1 MRGVECLV
9 LLEAEFQAF
18 VRRNLPRNFSAH
30 LIHGLLGQ
38 TGFRLINAP
47 TFVPAYI
54 TLLSGSELMVGVVRG
69 IQALGRCLTPVAGAT
84 LIEHRRRV
92 LPLAILVGAALRLQ
106 VLFFALA
113 GMFLAGDLRLAA
125 ICGFLGLFGCFNGMQ
140 GVIFN
145 SLRSKVIPVEVRGR
159 LAGLRNFFAGLSAA
173 GVGYYG
179 GKYLVGTDAFGNGY
193 AVTFLLA
200 FALTSLGLCALLLM
214 REPESLHVRE
224 RTGLSSRLSEL
235 PAMLRADR
243 DFTAFFS
250 ARAFGT
256 LGRMAVPF
264 CWGYA
269 STQMELGGSELGQLT
284 AAFTLSQ
291 TASGLLWGPIAD
303 RTGFR
308 ATFLGALCVWI
319 LALLLLMSSTGFAA
333 LVLVFIAIGVGMS
346 GFNMSSQNLVLEFGS
361 PRNLPMRIAVSNTAA
376 DLTGA
381 IGFFAGGVL
390 VEFTSHLVL
399 FWTAIG
405 FKSLALLVMLFLVR
419 EPRHQGSLPA

>member
-1 MRGVECLV
+1 LS
-9 LLEAEFQAF
+9 EAEFQAF
-18 VRRNLPRNFSAH
+18 VRRNLPRNYTAH

-38 TGFRLINAP
+38 TGFRLLNAP

-69 IQALGRCLTPVAGAT
+69 IQAIGRTLTPVAGAT

-92 LPLAILVGAALRLQ
+92 LPLGFLVGAGLRLQ

-113 GMFLAGDLRLAA
+113 GMFLTGDLRLVA
-125 ICGFLGLFGCFNGMQ
+125 ICCFLGLFGCFNGMQ
-140 GVIFN
+140 AVIFN

-159 LAGLRNFFAGLSAA
+159 LAGLRNFLAGLSAA

-179 GKYLVGTDAFGNGY
+179 GKYLVGTDVFGNGY

-200 FALTSLGLCALLLM
+200 FVLTSLGLCSLLLM
-214 REPESLHVRE
+214 REPEAPQVRE
-224 RTGLSSRLSEL
+224 RARLSSRLSDL

-256 LGRMAVPF
+256 LGRMSVPF

-269 STQMELGGSELGQLT
+269 NTQMELGGAELGQLT

-291 TASGLLWGPIAD
+291 TSAGLLWGLIAD

-308 ATFLGALCVWI
+308 AIFLAAICVWI
-319 LALLLLMSSTGFAA
+319 LALLLLMSSSGYAA
-333 LVLVFIAIGVGMS
+333 LVL
-346 GFNMSSQNLVLEFGS
+346 LVTL
-361 PRNLPMRIAVSNTAA
+361 
-376 DLTGA
+376 
-381 IGFFAGGVL
+381 
-390 VEFTSHLVL
+390 TSHLVL

-405 FKSLALLVMLFLVR
+405 FKSLAMLVMLFLVR
-419 EPRHQGSLPA
+419 EPRHRRSLPA